1 MEVGPLL
8 ERCRE
13 GDALAWE
20 ALVRRYQGRVYSV
33 AFQYLHNR
41 EEATDLAQEVFVKVY
56 RKLDGFAGGDGFL
69 PWLLRLTRNAAID
82 RLRRIKARP
91 PAEDLPVEEAYE
103 LASPGDDPETASAR
117 VERARLVH
125 RALAG
130 MDSGSREIIL
140 LKEIQGLEINEI
152 AAMLGAPVG
161 TVKSRSH
168 RARIELARAVLS
180 LDPSYG
186 GCG

>member
-1 MEVGPLL
+1 MELGTLV
-8 ERCRE
+8 ERCRD

-20 ALVRRYQGRVYSV
+20 ALVRRCQSRVFSV

-41 EEATDLAQEVFVKVY
+41 EEAADLSQEVFIKVY
-56 RKLDGFAGGDGFL
+56 NKLDGFEGETFL

-91 PAEDLPVEEAYE
+91 PAEDLPVEDAFD
-103 LASPGDDPETASAR
+103 LTSPDEDPEERSAR
-117 VERARLVH
+117 EERAGLVH

-130 MDSGSREIIL
+130 MDEKTREIIV
-140 LKEIQGLEINEI
+140 LKEIQGLEIKEI
-152 AAMLGAPVG
+152 AEMLDKPIG

-168 RARIELARAVLS
+168 RARIELARAVMA
-180 LDPSYG
+180 LDPSFG
-186 GCG
+186 NCG

>member
-1 MEVGPLL
+1 
-8 ERCRE
+8 
-13 GDALAWE
+13 
-20 ALVRRYQGRVYSV
+20 V

-41 EEATDLAQEVFVKVY
+41 EEAADLAQEVFIKVY
-56 RKLDGFAGGDGFL
+56 RKLDGFDGGAFL
-69 PWLLRLTRNAAID
+69 PWLLRLTRNSAID

-91 PAEDLPVEEAYE
+91 PAEDLPVEDAHD
-103 LASPGDDPETASAR
+103 LASSGEDPETR
-117 VERARLVH
+117 TGREERARLVH

-130 MDSGSREIIL
+130 MDRKSREIIL
-140 LKEIQGLEINEI
+140 LKEIQGLELKEI
-152 AAMLGAPVG
+152 ADMLGTPVG

-186 GCG
+186 SCG